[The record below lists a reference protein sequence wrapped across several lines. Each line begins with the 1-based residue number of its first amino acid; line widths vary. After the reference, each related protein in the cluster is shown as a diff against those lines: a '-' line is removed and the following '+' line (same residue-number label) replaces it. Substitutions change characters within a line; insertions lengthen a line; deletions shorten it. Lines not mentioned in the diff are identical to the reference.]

1 MRIKVSS
8 SFEELMKRVDC
19 KVILKEAWL
28 DKVYPDFDENTILQ
42 SCHKDVKVS
51 ANGIWEEDT
60 NLLKLLITIP
70 ESNIAKSND
79 EGHPDAFVT
88 EEYGAIYFFSGNEPA
103 FVIYDTGGTNLDLSL
118 GRNLIDLEFPEDWKG
133 RVELVDTS
141 EDTKF
146 LETFGQNP
154 GKNIFVTG
162 NEDALVSKET
172 YYTYWRL
179 EVTKDT
185 TATDLPLLDENG
197 KLVTEN
203 YRYRTYSNL
212 RIDCPGLTK
221 TTTPHTKY
229 GLSDNGGSVPILG
242 YADFVEYR
250 VFGNTITEVMRGTT
264 TIDSIPSSEI
274 VYISGHDDSG
284 IVVDEVH
291 NIFTPNNY
299 SSMIDYTKNN
309 NPGSYGADG
318 IFGLR
323 LTYYDVKEQ
332 KPVLVESE
340 NQIKLVRRDK
350 SADWFILRSST
361 HYLEST
367 DEYGDVPVYLF
378 PHNTSGTESFTIRTR
393 FLEPITNTNQLQIT
407 FDNPILT
414 DLFTVTPSLAPFV
427 DINGTYYVDILVNL
441 KAKTENE
448 DPVKWAPIIDDV
460 STLIQA
466 KISYNEYF
474 VVFYMVQ
481 CPKIEDSLKLVDNN
495 GNRVDRI
502 VLNPGSG
509 SNKIVYVIADEETED
524 VGDRNSWRIM
534 SFPDGMTFNQ
544 QSGIISGQVEH
555 NPENTLQVFYR
566 SDSTTAQ
573 DITPSQDIII
583 TRLKEVGV
591 AEDLETTTNW
601 RVMVDIAQIH
611 VGFMKYGKNIS
622 INPANTSISVKGI
635 GLYELKIRSNCRFT
649 LSTEDTRYKFRDQG
663 GMRAR
668 SSFQSP
674 SYNDPRYETNEYFNY
689 WVQVETVNATQ
700 SITLSP
706 IKILAQEGERTLEK
720 TINVTQSVV
729 SSDIYKLKTD
739 GNAYSD
745 GEWNVTLGVVNNNL
759 KSGSSYVSESW
770 IKRGTSSIINIYNET
785 KTYKE
790 GDFIKYYVNEPEAS
804 DYSSSTTYSSG
815 TVVRWSDNWWKSLSE
830 SNYGNTPT
838 EGSSYWE
845 NVSQYF
851 VSKNNGNL
859 QNLPQ
864 QGDSSSW
871 WYEIPNVQNY
881 QELDN
886 RLTSLDTASFYSSTT
901 KYKIGDIVKED
912 DFSSWVSSTDYVVD
926 SKVKANSNYWICTQQ
941 TGANGPEPG
950 VSDGWEEYW
959 REAKRDDFTYY
970 IAKKTMRECTNKW
983 NSTTIYSKDAFV
995 LYGGQVWRS
1004 KIDNNVNSHIPPLDP
1019 LKWELD
1025 FLNIN
1030 RLTSYTWEEKSG
1042 FIPDP
1047 EVTYR
1052 EVTSA
1057 PTATTTGEEG
1067 EIVVLRGDPDVYYEC
1082 TNITVT
1088 VTPWWSVISDSSLDF
1103 VGQDKKY
1110 RFIVVREGNIPFLY
1124 MSMVAY
1130 VTEPSLYFYN
1140 LSELRN
1146 AILEREDENSE
1157 ILFVLDNPELYRAG
1171 TSIRIVDPD
1180 ELSRS
1185 WQSSSLDH
1193 SRRGVVDI
1201 YLCISRDNSWVILD
1215 TLDSLMMTLGGSYN
1229 NTYFSDSSSRCYT
1242 KDEYNLRIKYSNL
1255 IPSSSQRDVYII
1267 SDYKE
1272 SNSLSSLASTS
1283 GFSGN
1288 TKKLI
1293 PYFNSISEL
1302 PTLSTLARTSDDN
1315 KFIRTYCRI
1324 PDGRIVRTVAL
1335 DLTWD
1340 SNNIGPTY
1348 KGQYS
1353 GSTQYYAGNIVY
1365 YTLTGQ
1371 EKLYYEYKNGHQ
1383 GQSGHSP
1390 IEDTNE
1396 TYWTCLSWTELSGID
1411 TEAGAINAV
1420 KSEMGLKSTN
1430 EIVYLGY
1437 YPSGT
1442 LYTVTKNNIG
1452 KEPSPGNIIKL
1463 GSKYYY
1469 CGVLWKV
1476 SDVYVEDLDFSLLSG
1491 TSKLPDI
1498 TTGYTNI
1505 LCKVGANADYIYYYC
1520 KSNYVFNNVKINQYI
1535 FVPKTSGN
1543 TTQFRFFSRKSP
1555 TEQLD
1560 TPESNSILAL
1570 YGGLTIVGHSTPEFD
1585 EETSENNHYTS
1596 HSIELGYT
1604 QGVDIENDILDEEIE
1619 MRGDIEL

>member
-28 DKVYPDFDENTILQ
+28 DKVYPNFDENTILQ

-103 FVIYDTGGTNLDLSL
+103 FVIYDTGGTNLGLSL

-133 RVELVDTS
+133 RIELVNTS

-340 NQIKLVRRDK
+340 NQIKLVRRDR

-378 PHNTSGTESFTIRTR
+378 PYNTSGTESFTIRTK
-393 FLEPITNTNQLQIT
+393 FLEPITNTGQLQIT

-495 GNRVDRI
+495 GERVDRI

-509 SNKIVYVIADEETED
+509 SNKIVYVVANEETED

-583 TRLKEVGV
+583 TRLKEAGV

-622 INPANTSISVKGI
+622 VNPANTSISVKGI

-649 LSTEDTRYKFRDQG
+649 LSTEDTRYKLREQG
-663 GMRAR
+663 RMQAR
-668 SSFQSP
+668 NSLQSP
-674 SYNDPRYETNEYFNY
+674 SYNDPRYETYEYFNY
-689 WVQVETVNATQ
+689 WVQVETVNATEA
-700 SITLSP
+700 ITLSP
-706 IKILAQEGERTLEK
+706 IKILAQEGERTSEK
-720 TINVTQSVV
+720 TVSVTQSIV

-745 GEWNVTLGVVNNNL
+745 GEWNITLGVVNNNL
-759 KSGSSYVSESW
+759 KSGSSYVPESW
-770 IKRGTSSIINIYNET
+770 IKRGTPDTINIYNET

-790 GDFIKYYVNEPEAS
+790 GDIVKYYVNEPAAS
-804 DYSSSTTYSSG
+804 VYSSSTTYSSG
-815 TVVRWSDNWWKSLSE
+815 TVVRWSGSWWKSLSG

-838 EGSSYWE
+838 EGSGYWE

-851 VSKNNGNL
+851 VSKNNGNR

-871 WYEIPNVQNY
+871 WYEIPSIQNY

-886 RLTSLDTASFYSSTT
+886 RLTNLNAASFYSSTT
-901 KYKIGDIVKED
+901 KYKIGDIVKKES
-912 DFSSWVSSTDYVVD
+912 DFSSWVSSTDYVVN
-926 SKVKANSNYWICTQQ
+926 SKVKTSSNYWICIQQ
-941 TGANGPEPG
+941 TGTNGPEPG
-950 VSDGWEEYW
+950 VGNNWEEYW
-959 REAKRDDFTYY
+959 REARMNDFTYY
-970 IAKKTMRECTNKW
+970 IAKKTMD
-983 NSTTIYSKDAFV
+983 NST
-995 LYGGQVWRS
+995 Q
-1004 KIDNNVNSHIPPLDP
+1004 
-1019 LKWELD
+1019 
-1025 FLNIN
+1025 NIGKS
-1030 RLTSYTWEEKSG
+1030 LTN
-1042 FIPDP
+1042 
-1047 EVTYR
+1047 
-1052 EVTSA
+1052 
-1057 PTATTTGEEG
+1057 TT
-1067 EIVVLRGDPDVYYEC
+1067 
-1082 TNITVT
+1082 
-1088 VTPWWSVISDSSLDF
+1088 WWSVISDSSLNF
-1103 VGQDKKY
+1103 VGQDIKY
-1110 RFIVVREGNIPFLY
+1110 RFIVVREGNIPYLY

-1140 LSELRN
+1140 LSALRN
-1146 AILEREDENSE
+1146 AILERENENSE

-1171 TSIRIVDPD
+1171 ISIRIIDPE

-1185 WQSSSLDH
+1185 WQSANSDNS
-1193 SRRGVVDI
+1193 RGVVDI
-1201 YLCISRDNSWVILD
+1201 YLYTSRDSSWVILD
-1215 TLDSLMMTLGGSYN
+1215 TLDSLMMTLGKSYN

-1242 KDEYNLRIKYSNL
+1242 KDEYNLRVKYSNL
-1255 IPSSSQRDVYII
+1255 IPSSSQRKVYII
-1267 SDYKE
+1267 SDYKA
-1272 SNSLSSLASTS
+1272 SNSLSSLASTG

-1324 PDGRIVRTVAL
+1324 PDGNIIRTAAL
-1335 DLTWD
+1335 DLAWNL
-1340 SNNIGPTY
+1340 NNIGPTY
-1348 KGQYS
+1348 RGQFS
-1353 GSTQYYAGNIVY
+1353 GSTQYYEGNIVY
-1365 YTLTGQ
+1365 YPLTGQ
-1371 EKLYYEYKNGHQ
+1371 EKLYYEYKSGHD

-1396 TYWTCLSWTELSGID
+1396 TFWTCLSWTELSGVD
-1411 TEAGAINAV
+1411 TEAGAISAV

-1430 EIVYLGY
+1430 DITYLGY
-1437 YPSGT
+1437 YSSGT

-1476 SDVYVEDLDFSLLSG
+1476 SDVSVKNLDFSLLSE

-1498 TTGYTNI
+1498 TIGYTNI
-1505 LCKVGANADYIYYYC
+1505 LCKVGTNADYDYYYC

-1535 FVPKTSGN
+1535 FVSKTSGN

-1570 YGGLTIVGHSTPEFD
+1570 YGGLTIAGHSTPEFD
-1585 EETSENNHYTS
+1585 EETSENNHYMS

-1604 QGVDIENDILDEEIE
+1604 QGVDEYLDILDEAIE
-1619 MRGDIEL
+1619 MRGEDEL

>member
-28 DKVYPDFDENTILQ
+28 DKVYPSFDENTILQ
-42 SCHKDVKVS
+42 SCHKDVRVS

-229 GLSDNGGSVPILG
+229 GLSDNGGSIPILG

-274 VYISGHDDSG
+274 VYISGHDDNG

-332 KPVLVESE
+332 KPVLVESG
-340 NQIKLVRRDK
+340 NQIKLVRRDR

-378 PHNTSGTESFTIRTR
+378 PYNTSGTESFTIRTR

-427 DINGTYYVDILVNL
+427 DINGTYYVDVLVNL

-448 DPVKWAPIIDDV
+448 DPEKWAPIIDDV

-474 VVFYMVQ
+474 EVFYMVQ

-622 INPANTSISVKGI
+622 VNPANTSISVKGI
-635 GLYELKIRSNCRFT
+635 GLYELKIRSNCQFT
-649 LSTEDTRYKFRDQG
+649 LSTEDARYKFREQG
-663 GMRAR
+663 RMQAR
-668 SSFQSP
+668 SSLQSP
-674 SYNDPRYETNEYFNY
+674 SYNDPRYETLEYFNY

-700 SITLSP
+700 AITLSP
-706 IKILAQEGERTLEK
+706 IKILAKEGERTLEK
-720 TINVTQSVV
+720 TVSVTQSIV

-745 GEWNVTLGVVNNNL
+745 GEWNVTLGVINNNL
-759 KSGSSYVSESW
+759 RSGSSYVPESW
-770 IKRGTSSIINIYNET
+770 IKRGTSDTITIYNET

-790 GDFIKYYVNEPEAS
+790 GDIVKYYVNEPAAS
-804 DYSSSTTYSSG
+804 VYSSSTTYSSG
-815 TVVRWSDNWWKSLSE
+815 TIVRWSDNWWKSLSG
-830 SNYGNTPT
+830 SNHGNTPT
-838 EGSSYWE
+838 EGSGYWE

-851 VSKNNGNL
+851 VSKNNGNR

-871 WYEIPNVQNY
+871 WYEIPSVQDY
-881 QELDN
+881 QELNN
-886 RLTSLDTASFYSSTT
+886 RLTNLNAASFYSSTT
-901 KYKIGDIVKED
+901 KYKIGDIVKKES
-912 DFSSWVSSTDYVVD
+912 DFPSWVSSTNYNVD
-926 SKVKANSNYWICTQQ
+926 NKVKTSSNYWVCIQQ
-941 TGANGPEPG
+941 TGVNGPKPG
-950 VSDGWEEYW
+950 VGDGWEEYW
-959 REAKRDDFTYY
+959 REAERDDFTYY
-970 IAKKTMRECTNKW
+970 IAKKTMDNSSAQNIGKSLTN
-983 NSTTIYSKDAFV
+983 TT
-995 LYGGQVWRS
+995 
-1004 KIDNNVNSHIPPLDP
+1004 
-1019 LKWELD
+1019 
-1025 FLNIN
+1025 
-1030 RLTSYTWEEKSG
+1030 
-1042 FIPDP
+1042 
-1047 EVTYR
+1047 
-1052 EVTSA
+1052 
-1057 PTATTTGEEG
+1057 
-1067 EIVVLRGDPDVYYEC
+1067 
-1082 TNITVT
+1082 
-1088 VTPWWSVISDSSLDF
+1088 WWSVISDSSLDF
-1103 VGQDKKY
+1103 VGQDIKY
-1110 RFIVVREGNIPFLY
+1110 RFIVVREDDIPFLY

-1130 VTEPSLYFYN
+1130 VTDPSEYVYN
-1140 LSELRN
+1140 LSALRN
-1146 AILEREDENSE
+1146 AILEWGDENSE

-1171 TSIRIVDPD
+1171 TSIRIIDPE
-1180 ELSRS
+1180 ELRRS
-1185 WQSSSLDH
+1185 WQSASPDH
-1193 SRRGVVDI
+1193 SRSDVDI
-1201 YLCISRDNSWVILD
+1201 YLYTSRDSSWVILD

-1255 IPSSSQRDVYII
+1255 IPSSSQRNVYII
-1267 SDYKE
+1267 SDYKA
-1272 SNSLSSLASTS
+1272 SNSLSSLASIS

-1302 PTLSTLARTSDDN
+1302 PTLSTLARTSDGN
-1315 KFIRTYCRI
+1315 RFIRTYCRI
-1324 PDGRIVRTVAL
+1324 PDGRIVRTAAL
-1335 DLTWD
+1335 DLTWGSD
-1340 SNNIGPTY
+1340 NLGPAY

-1353 GSTQYYAGNIVY
+1353 GSTLYYEGNIVY

-1371 EKLYYEYKNGHQ
+1371 EKLYYKYKSGHP

-1420 KSEMGLKSTN
+1420 KTEMGLKSTN

-1437 YPSGT
+1437 YSSGT

-1476 SDVYVEDLDFSLLSG
+1476 SDAYDSVENIDFSLLSG

-1498 TTGYTNI
+1498 TIGYTNI
-1505 LCKVGANADYIYYYC
+1505 LCKVGTNADYTYYYC

-1570 YGGLTIVGHSTPEFD
+1570 YGGLTIAGHSTPEFD
-1585 EETSENNHYTS
+1585 EEISENNHYMS

-1604 QGVDIENDILDEEIE
+1604 QGVNEYLYENATLEEELE
-1619 MRGDIEL
+1619 MRGDVEL

>member
-28 DKVYPDFDENTILQ
+28 DKVYPSFDENTILQ

-60 NLLKLLITIP
+60 NLLRLLITIP

-103 FVIYDTGGTNLDLSL
+103 FVIYDTGGINLDLSL

-229 GLSDNGGSVPILG
+229 GLSDNGGSIPILG

-274 VYISGHDDSG
+274 VYISGHDDNG

-299 SSMIDYTKNN
+299 SSMIDYIKNN

-340 NQIKLVRRDK
+340 NQIKLVRRDR

-367 DEYGDVPVYLF
+367 DKYGDVPVYLF
-378 PHNTSGTESFTIRTR
+378 PYNTSGTESFTIRTR
-393 FLEPITNTNQLQIT
+393 FLEPITNTDQLQIT

-414 DLFTVTPSLAPFV
+414 DLFTITPSLAPFV

-448 DPVKWAPIIDDV
+448 DPEKWAPIIDGV

-474 VVFYMVQ
+474 EVFYMVQ
-481 CPKIEDSLKLVDNN
+481 CPKIEGSLKLVDNN
-495 GNRVDRI
+495 GNKVDRI
-502 VLNPGSG
+502 VLEPGRD

-524 VGDRNSWRIM
+524 VGDRNCWRIM
-534 SFPDGMTFNQ
+534 SFPDGMRFNQ

-591 AEDLETTTNW
+591 VEDLETTTNW
-601 RVMVDIAQIH
+601 RVMIDIAQIH

-622 INPANTSISVKGI
+622 VNPVNTSISVKGI
-635 GLYELKIRSNCRFT
+635 GLYELKIKSNCQFT
-649 LSTEDTRYKFRDQG
+649 LSTEDTRYKFREQG

-674 SYNDPRYETNEYFNY
+674 SYNDSRYETNEYFNY

-720 TINVTQSVV
+720 TVSVTQSVV

-745 GEWNVTLGVVNNNL
+745 GEWNVTLGVVNNNF
-759 KSGSSYVSESW
+759 KSGSSYVPESW
-770 IKRGTSSIINIYNET
+770 IKRGTSGTINIYNET
-785 KTYKE
+785 KTYKK
-790 GDFIKYYVNEPEAS
+790 GDIVKYFVNIPDAWF
-804 DYSSSTTYSSG
+804 YSPSISYIFG
-815 TVVRWSDNWWKSLSE
+815 TIVRWSDSWWKSLSW
-830 SNYGNTPT
+830 SNLGNTPT

-845 NVSQYF
+845 NVTQYF
-851 VSKNNGNL
+851 VSKNDGNR

-864 QGDSSSW
+864 QGDTSSW
-871 WYEIPNVQNY
+871 WYEIPSVQNY

-886 RLTSLDTASFYSSTT
+886 RLTSLNTASFYSPTT
-901 KYKIGDIVKED
+901 KYKIGDIVKKD
-912 DFSSWVSSTDYVVD
+912 DFSNWVSSTDYAVD
-926 SKVKANSNYWICTQQ
+926 SKVNANSNYWVCIQQ
-941 TGANGPEPG
+941 TGEDGPEPG
-950 VSDGWEEYW
+950 GVSDNWEEYW
-959 REAKRDDFTYY
+959 RKAERDDFTYY
-970 IAKKTMRECTNKW
+970 IAEKTTRGSTNSW
-983 NSTTIYSKDAFV
+983 NSTTTYSKDEFV

-1004 KIDNNVNSHIPPLDP
+1004 KENN
-1019 LKWELD
+1019 
-1025 FLNIN
+1025 NIGN
-1030 RLTSYTWEEKSG
+1030 TPASGSSYWGLSSSN
-1042 FIPDP
+1042 P
-1047 EVTYR
+1047 ETY
-1052 EVTSA
+1052 
-1057 PTATTTGEEG
+1057 
-1067 EIVVLRGDPDVYYEC
+1067 
-1082 TNITVT
+1082 
-1088 VTPWWSVISDSSLDF
+1088 WWGVISDSSLDF
-1103 VGQDKKY
+1103 VGQDIKY
-1110 RFIVVREGNIPFLY
+1110 RFIVVRENDIPYLY

-1130 VTEPSLYFYN
+1130 VTKPINEYLYD
-1140 LSELRN
+1140 LSALRD
-1146 AILEREDENSE
+1146 ALLEHEDKNSE
-1157 ILFVLDNPELYRAG
+1157 ILFALDNPELYRAG
-1171 TSIRIVDPD
+1171 TSIRIPE
-1180 ELSRS
+1180 ELRGD
-1185 WQSSSLDH
+1185 WQSVSPNNN
-1193 SRRGVVDI
+1193 RGVIDI
-1201 YLCISRDNSWVILD
+1201 YLYTSRDSSWVMLD
-1215 TLDSLMMTLGGSYN
+1215 TLDSLIMTLGGSYN
-1229 NTYFSDSSSRCYT
+1229 NTYFSDNYSRCYT
-1242 KDEYNLRIKYSNL
+1242 KDEYDLRVKYSNL
-1255 IPSSSQRDVYII
+1255 IPSSSQRNVYMI
-1267 SDYKE
+1267 SDYKTG
-1272 SNSLSSLASTS
+1272 NSISSLASTS

-1324 PDGRIVRTVAL
+1324 PDGKTVRTAYL
-1335 DLTWD
+1335 NLAWNPND
-1340 SNNIGPTY
+1340 NIGPTY

-1353 GSTQYYAGNIVY
+1353 GSTQYRAGDIVY

-1371 EKLYYEYKNGHQ
+1371 EKLYYRYKNNHD

-1396 TYWTCLSWTELSGID
+1396 TYWTCLSWTELSGVD
-1411 TEAGAINAV
+1411 TEAGAIDEV
-1420 KSEMGLKSTN
+1420 KNKMGLKSTDG
-1430 EIVYLGY
+1430 IVYLGY
-1437 YPSGT
+1437 YSSGT

-1463 GSKYYY
+1463 ESKYYY

-1476 SDVYVEDLDFSLLSG
+1476 LPDVYDSVEDLYFSLLSE

-1498 TTGYTNI
+1498 TMGYTNI
-1505 LCKVGANADYIYYYC
+1505 LCKVGTYANYTYYYC
-1520 KSNYVFNNVKINQYI
+1520 KSNYVFNNIKINQYI
-1535 FVPKTSGN
+1535 FIPKTSGN
-1543 TTQFRFFSRKSP
+1543 TTQLRFFSRKSP

-1560 TPESNSILAL
+1560 TPESNSILPL
-1570 YGGLTIVGHSTPEFD
+1570 YGGLTIASHSTPEFD

-1596 HSIELGYT
+1596 HSIELGDT
-1604 QGVDIENDILDEEIE
+1604 QRVNEYERVKELI
-1619 MRGDIEL
+1619 GDIEL

>member
-28 DKVYPDFDENTILQ
+28 DKVYPSFDENTILQ

-60 NLLKLLITIP
+60 NLLKLLIAIP

-250 VFGNTITEVMRGTT
+250 VFGNTITEVIRGTT

-299 SSMIDYTKNN
+299 SSMIDYIKNN

-378 PHNTSGTESFTIRTR
+378 PYNTSGTESFTIRTR
-393 FLEPITNTNQLQIT
+393 FLEPITDTNQLQIT

-414 DLFTVTPSLAPFV
+414 DLFTITPSLAPFV

-448 DPVKWAPIIDDV
+448 DPIKWAPIIDGV

-474 VVFYMVQ
+474 EVFYMVQ
-481 CPKIEDSLKLVDNN
+481 CPKIVDSLKLVDNN

-509 SNKIVYVIADEETED
+509 SNKVVYVVADEETED
-524 VGDRNSWRIM
+524 IGDRNSWRIM

-566 SDSTTAQ
+566 PNSATAQ

-622 INPANTSISVKGI
+622 VNPANTSISVKGI
-635 GLYELKIRSNCRFT
+635 GLYELKIKSNCQFT
-649 LSTEDTRYKFRDQG
+649 LSTEDTRYKLREQG
-663 GMRAR
+663 RMQAM
-668 SSFQSP
+668 SSLQSP
-674 SYNDPRYETNEYFNY
+674 SYNDSRYETNEYFNY
-689 WVQVETVNATQ
+689 WVQVETVSATEA
-700 SITLSP
+700 ITLSP

-720 TINVTQSVV
+720 TVSVTQSLV

-745 GEWNVTLGVVNNNL
+745 GEWNVTLGVVSNNL
-759 KSGSSYVSESW
+759 KSGSSYVPESW
-770 IKRGTSSIINIYNET
+770 IKRGTSDTINIYNET

-790 GDFIKYYVNEPEAS
+790 GDIVKYYVNEPSAS
-804 DYSSSTTYSSG
+804 GYSSSITYSSG
-815 TVVRWSDNWWKSLSE
+815 AVVMWSSSWWKSLSG
-830 SNYGNTPT
+830 NNQGNTPT

-851 VSKNNGNL
+851 VSKNNGNR

-871 WYEIPNVQNY
+871 WYEIPSVQNY

-886 RLTSLDTASFYSSTT
+886 RLTSLDAASFYSSTT

-912 DFSSWVSSTDYVVD
+912 DFSSWDSGTDYIVN
-926 SKVKANSNYWICTQQ
+926 SKVTANSNYWICIQPTD
-941 TGANGPEPG
+941 NDNRPEPG

-959 REAKRDDFTYY
+959 RGARMNDFTYY
-970 IAKKTMRECTNKW
+970 IAKKTIASGTLEENIGKPLTD
-983 NSTTIYSKDAFV
+983 TT
-995 LYGGQVWRS
+995 
-1004 KIDNNVNSHIPPLDP
+1004 
-1019 LKWELD
+1019 
-1025 FLNIN
+1025 
-1030 RLTSYTWEEKSG
+1030 
-1042 FIPDP
+1042 
-1047 EVTYR
+1047 
-1052 EVTSA
+1052 
-1057 PTATTTGEEG
+1057 
-1067 EIVVLRGDPDVYYEC
+1067 
-1082 TNITVT
+1082 
-1088 VTPWWSVISDSSLDF
+1088 WWSIVSNPSLNF
-1103 VGQDKKY
+1103 VGQNIKY
-1110 RFIVVREGNIPFLY
+1110 RFIVVRESNIPFLY

-1130 VTEPSLYFYN
+1130 VTDPSLYFYN
-1140 LSELRN
+1140 YSALRN
-1146 AILEREDENSE
+1146 AILERENENSE
-1157 ILFVLDNPELYRAG
+1157 ILFVLNNPELYRAG
-1171 TSIRIVDPD
+1171 TSIRIADPE
-1180 ELSRS
+1180 ELIGS
-1185 WQSSSLDH
+1185 WQLESHDY
-1193 SRRGVVDI
+1193 SRRGVVEI
-1201 YLCISRDNSWVILD
+1201 YLYTSRDSSWVILD

-1242 KDEYNLRIKYSNL
+1242 EDEYNLRVKYSNL
-1255 IPSSSQRDVYII
+1255 IPSSSQRNVYII
-1267 SDYKE
+1267 SDYKA
-1272 SNSLSSLASTS
+1272 SNSLSSLASTG

-1324 PDGRIVRTVAL
+1324 PDGKIVRTAAL
-1335 DLTWD
+1335 DLAWD

-1348 KGQYS
+1348 KGQFY
-1353 GSTQYYAGNIVY
+1353 GSTQYYEGDIVY
-1365 YTLTGQ
+1365 YPLTGQ
-1371 EKLYYEYKNGHQ
+1371 GKLYYEYKSGHD
-1383 GQSGHSP
+1383 GQSGYSP

-1396 TYWTCLSWTELSGID
+1396 TYWTCLSWTELSGVD
-1411 TEAGAINAV
+1411 TEAEAIGAV
-1420 KSEMGLKSTN
+1420 KTRMGLKSTN
-1430 EIVYLGY
+1430 EIIYLGY
-1437 YPSGT
+1437 YSSGT

-1452 KEPSPGNIIKL
+1452 KEPSPGNIIKF

-1476 SDVYVEDLDFSLLSG
+1476 SDVSVEDLDFSLLSG
-1491 TSKLPDI
+1491 TNKLPDI
-1498 TTGYTNI
+1498 TIGYTNI
-1505 LCKVGANADYIYYYC
+1505 LCKVGTNADYDYYYC

-1543 TTQFRFFSRKSP
+1543 TTQFRFFSRKTP

-1570 YGGLTIVGHSTPEFD
+1570 YGGLTIAGHSTPEFD
-1585 EETSENNHYTS
+1585 EETSENNHYMS

-1604 QGVDIENDILDEEIE
+1604 QGVDNDEVIK
-1619 MRGDIEL
+1619 MRGDVEL

>member
-19 KVILKEAWL
+19 KVILTEAWL
-28 DKVYPDFDENTILQ
+28 DKVYPSENTILQ

-60 NLLKLLITIP
+60 SLLKLLITIP

-79 EGHPDAFVT
+79 EGNHDAFVT
-88 EEYGAIYFFSGNEPA
+88 EEYGAIYFFSVSGNEPA
-103 FVIYDTGGTNLDLSL
+103 FVIYDTGGTNLGLSL
-118 GRNLIDLEFPEDWKG
+118 GRNLIDLKFPEDWKG

-141 EDTKF
+141 EDTEF

-221 TTTPHTKY
+221 TITPHTRY
-229 GLSDNGGSVPILG
+229 GLSDNGGSIPIMG

-274 VYISGHDDSG
+274 VYISGHDDNG
-284 IVVDEVH
+284 IVVDEVQ

-299 SSMIDYTKNN
+299 SSMIDYIKNN

-340 NQIKLVRRDK
+340 NQIKLVRRDR
-350 SADWFILRSST
+350 SANWFILRSST

-378 PHNTSGTESFTIRTR
+378 PYNTSGTESFTIRTR
-393 FLEPITNTNQLQIT
+393 FLEPITNTDQLQIT
-407 FDNPILT
+407 FDNPILK
-414 DLFTVTPSLAPFV
+414 DLFTITPSLAPFV

-460 STLIQA
+460 STLIRA

-474 VVFYMVQ
+474 EVFYMVQ

-502 VLNPGSG
+502 VLNPNRG

-534 SFPDGMTFNQ
+534 SFPDGMRFNQ
-544 QSGIISGQVEH
+544 QSGIISGQIEH
-555 NPENTLQVFYR
+555 NPENTLQVFYEA
-566 SDSTTAQ
+566 DSTTAQ
-573 DITPSQDIII
+573 DITPDQDIII

-591 AEDLETTTNW
+591 TEDLETTTNW

-611 VGFMKYGKNIS
+611 VGFMKYGRNIS
-622 INPANTSISVKGI
+622 VNPVYTLISVKGI
-635 GLYELKIRSNCRFT
+635 GLYELKIKSNCRFT
-649 LSTEDTRYKFRDQG
+649 LSTEDTRYKLREQG
-663 GMRAR
+663 GMQAR

-674 SYNDPRYETNEYFNY
+674 SYNDPRYETHEYFNY

-700 SITLSP
+700 AITLSP

-720 TINVTQSVV
+720 TVSVTQSTV

-739 GNAYSD
+739 GNAYSN
-745 GEWNVTLGVVNNNL
+745 GEWNVALGVVNNNL
-759 KSGSSYVSESW
+759 KSGSSYVPESW
-770 IKRGTSSIINIYNET
+770 IKRSSDKINKYNET
-785 KTYKE
+785 KTYKK
-790 GDFIKYYVNEPEAS
+790 GDFVKYYVNEPEA
-804 DYSSSTTYSSG
+804 DVYSSSTSYSSG
-815 TVVRWSDNWWKSLSE
+815 TVVRWSDSWWKSRAE
-830 SNYGNTPT
+830 SNQGNTPT

-845 NVSQYF
+845 NVTQYF
-851 VSKNNGNL
+851 VSKSNGNQ

-871 WYEIPNVQNY
+871 WYEIPSVQDY

-886 RLTSLDTASFYSSTT
+886 RLTSLDTASFYSRTI
-901 KYKIGDIVKED
+901 KYKIGDIVREGD
-912 DFSSWVSSTDYVVD
+912 EFPSWDGSTDYD
-926 SKVKANSNYWICTQQ
+926 INSKVRTNSSYWVCIQQ
-941 TGANGPEPG
+941 TDNDNRPKPG

-959 REAKRDDFTYY
+959 RGAEMDDFTYY
-970 IAKKTMRECTNKW
+970 IAKKTMDSSTRNIDKPLTN
-983 NSTTIYSKDAFV
+983 TTWW
-995 LYGGQVWRS
+995 G
-1004 KIDNNVNSHIPPLDP
+1004 KISNP
-1019 LKWELD
+1019 
-1025 FLNIN
+1025 
-1030 RLTSYTWEEKSG
+1030 
-1042 FIPDP
+1042 
-1047 EVTYR
+1047 
-1052 EVTSA
+1052 
-1057 PTATTTGEEG
+1057 
-1067 EIVVLRGDPDVYYEC
+1067 
-1082 TNITVT
+1082 
-1088 VTPWWSVISDSSLDF
+1088 SLDF
-1103 VGQDKKY
+1103 VGQDIKY

-1130 VTEPSLYFYN
+1130 VTKPNEYIYD
-1140 LSELRN
+1140 LSALREAMEN
-1146 AILEREDENSE
+1146 GYENSE

-1171 TSIRIVDPD
+1171 TSIRIVDPE
-1180 ELSRS
+1180 ELRGG
-1185 WQSSSLDH
+1185 QSANPDH
-1193 SRRGVVDI
+1193 NRDIVDI
-1201 YLCISRDNSWVILD
+1201 YLYTSRDSSWVILD

-1242 KDEYNLRIKYSNL
+1242 KDEYNLRVKYSNL
-1255 IPSSSQRDVYII
+1255 IPSSSQRNVYII
-1267 SDYKE
+1267 SDYKA
-1272 SNSLSSLASTS
+1272 SNRLSSLASTD

-1315 KFIRTYCRI
+1315 KFIRTYCRV
-1324 PDGRIVRTVAL
+1324 PDGKIVRTAAL
-1335 DLTWD
+1335 NLWEDP
-1340 SNNIGPTY
+1340 NIEPVY
-1348 KGQYS
+1348 KGVYS
-1353 GSTQYYAGNIVY
+1353 GSTQYDVDDIVY

-1371 EKLYYEYKNGHQ
+1371 EKLYYKCKQGH
-1383 GQSGHSP
+1383 GGNNDPHSP
-1390 IEDTNE
+1390 IEDNGD
-1396 TYWTCLSWTELSGID
+1396 YWTCLSWTELSGVD
-1411 TEAGAINAV
+1411 TEAGAIDEV
-1420 KSEMGLKSTN
+1420 KTRMGLKSTN

-1437 YPSGT
+1437 YSSGT

-1476 SDVYVEDLDFSLLSG
+1476 SDASVENLALSLLSE

-1498 TTGYTNI
+1498 TMGYTNI
-1505 LCKVGANADYIYYYC
+1505 LCKVGIDADYTYYYC

-1543 TTQFRFFSRKSP
+1543 TTQLRFFSRKSP

-1560 TPESNSILAL
+1560 TPDSNSILAL
-1570 YGGLTIVGHSTPEFD
+1570 YGGLTIANHSTPEFD
-1585 EETSENNHYTS
+1585 EETSENNHYMS

-1604 QGVDIENDILDEEIE
+1604 KGVDEYLGENNNNNNNISEEVT
-1619 MRGDIEL
+1619 RRH